1 MTDRYM
7 QMAWLA
13 GDDPV
18 RLSAYERMPM
28 VEYYIL
34 LNKKNDGIQAHLR
47 AASKSG
53 RKQ

>member
-18 RLSAYERMPM
+18 KLSAYEKMPM
-28 VEYYIL
+28 VEYYVL
-34 LNKKNDGIQAHLR
+34 LNKKNDDIQSQI
-47 AASKSG
+47 AASKKG
-53 RKQ
+53 KK